1 MKKLILMLTV
11 GILMAAT
18 FAFKKSDS
26 PKLIAVIMKANWCPV
41 CQANGQRM
49 GTEVMPA
56 FKDNTKMQF
65 LPNDLTDEK
74 TKKESKVA
82 LEKFG
87 LYKTISKE
95 TGTGQLIL
103 VDAKTKKVLKKIS
116 LAEPTAK
123 VISEINSV
131 L

>member
-1 MKKLILMLTV
+1 
-11 GILMAAT
+11 
-18 FAFKKSDS
+18 
-26 PKLIAVIMKANWCPV
+26 
-41 CQANGQRM
+41 
-49 GTEVMPA
+49 
-56 FKDNTKMQF
+56 MQF